1 MINILGICDTAEILS
16 VIRLIRIV
24 INAIQIIVPIVLIVT
39 LSLDF
44 SRATFTHDD
53 NALIQARNKAVFKAI
68 AAVCIFAIPTFVNVL
83 MKASINDDTYK
94 TCLQSATQENIDLAF
109 EARADRYMTNARNS
123 LTRETYTFAKNNLKY
138 VKDETKKQKDQRLS

>member
-83 MKASINDDTYK
+83 MKASINDDT
-94 TCLQSATQENIDLAF
+94 
-109 EARADRYMTNARNS
+109 
-123 LTRETYTFAKNNLKY
+123 
-138 VKDETKKQKDQRLS
+138 